1 MEVSFFIQGW
11 LLGFS
16 IAAPVGPIGVLCI
29 RRTLS
34 AGLTA
39 GLCAGLGAAC
49 ADSVYGSIAAFGLS
63 ALSGVLLAFQH
74 ELRLVGGLFLLYL
87 GGRTFLAPPSALESA
102 AAPLAGRLADFGS
115 TLLLTLANPMTI
127 LSFAAIFAGLGIG
140 SRPGDYGAA
149 TFTVGGVFCG
159 SLLWWC
165 ILAAT
170 VSQFRSRFSPGNFR
184 LMQRVSGCMLVSF
197 GLVSLFAK

>member
-1 MEVSFFIQGW
+1 MEVSLFIQGW

-16 IAAPVGPIGVLCI
+16 IAAPVGPIGVLCV
-29 RRTLS
+29 RRTLC
-34 AGLTA
+34 AGQPA

-63 ALSGVLLAFQH
+63 ALSGVLLTFQH

-87 GGRTFLAPPSALESA
+87 GGRTFLTPPSALESV

-140 SRPGDYGAA
+140 SRPADYGAA
-149 TFTVGGVFCG
+149 TLMVGGVFCG
-159 SLLWWC
+159 SLFWWF
-165 ILAAT
+165 ILVAT
-170 VSQFRSRFSPGNFR
+170 VNRFRSRLGPSNLR
-184 LMQRVSGCMLVSF
+184 LVQRVSGAILVSF
-197 GLVSLFAK
+197 GLVGLFVK

>member
-1 MEVSFFIQGW
+1 MEVPFFFQGC

-16 IAAPVGPIGVLCI
+16 LAAPVGPIGVLCI

-34 AGLTA
+34 AGRPA
-39 GLCAGLGAAC
+39 GLCSGLGAAC

-63 ALSGVLLAFQH
+63 ALSGILLTYQH

-87 GGRTFLAPPSALESA
+87 GGRTFLAPPASLEPT
-102 AAPLAGRLADFGS
+102 AAPIAGRLADFGA
-115 TLLLTLANPMTI
+115 TLFLTLANPMTI
-127 LSFAAIFAGLGIG
+127 LSFTAIFAGLGIG
-140 SRPGDYGAA
+140 GRPGDYAAA
-149 TFTVGGVFCG
+149 TFMVGGVFCG

-170 VSQFRSRFSPGNFR
+170 VSRFRSRLGPGNLR
-184 LMQRVSGCMLVSF
+184 LVQRVSGAILVSF